1 MTMKRTILAAAG
13 LAAACLACLATVSV
27 AEEDPRH
34 VREELMEGVGKAA
47 KVVGPMLQ
55 GKAPF
60 DAAAAAAAFTTI
72 SKNAA
77 DFPNHFPAG
86 TDTGKTEALPAI
98 WENKADFDA
107 RAKKL
112 SEDAAAAATA
122 SAAGEDAFKAAAGQ
136 VMSNCKGCHEKYRK
150 PS

>member
-1 MTMKRTILAAAG
+1 MKLRILALAAG
-13 LAAACLACLATVSV
+13 LALASVATVSV
-27 AEEDPRH
+27 AQNDPIKE
-34 VREELMEGVGKAA
+34 REELMEGIGDAA

-60 DAAAAAAAFTTI
+60 DAAKAAEAFTLI

-77 DFPNHFPAG
+77 EFPNHFPEG
-86 TDTGKTEALPAI
+86 SDQGKTEALPAI
-98 WENKADFDA
+98 WENKADFEA
-107 RAKKL
+107 RSKKL

-122 SAAGEDAFKAAAGQ
+122 AATGEEAFKAAGGQ
-136 VMSNCKGCHEKYRK
+136 AFSNCKGCHEKYRK

>member
-1 MTMKRTILAAAG
+1 MKLRILALAAG
-13 LAAACLACLATVSV
+13 LALASVATVSV
-27 AEEDPRH
+27 AQNDPIKE
-34 VREELMEGVGKAA
+34 REELMEGIGDAA

-60 DAAAAAAAFTTI
+60 DAAKAGEAFTLI

-77 DFPNHFPAG
+77 EFPNHFPEG
-86 TDTGKTEALPAI
+86 SDKGKTEALPAI
-98 WENKADFDA
+98 WENKADFEA

-112 SEDAAAAATA
+112 SEDAAAAA
-122 SAAGEDAFKAAAGQ
+122 AAAATGEDAFKAAGGQ
-136 VMSNCKGCHEKYRK
+136 AFSNCKGCHEKYRK

>member
-1 MTMKRTILAAAG
+1 MLHRALIVALGVTVAS
-13 LAAACLACLATVSV
+13 LATASM
-27 AEEDPRH
+27 AEDDPRV
-34 VREELMEGVGKAA
+34 VREKLMEGIGDAA

-60 DAAAAAAAFTTI
+60 DAAKAAEAFTVI

-77 DFPNHFPAG
+77 DFPNHFPEG

-98 WENKADFDA
+98 WQDKADFDA
-107 RAKKL
+107 RSKKL
-112 SEDAAAAATA
+112 SDDATAAAAA
-122 SAAGEDAFKAAAGQ
+122 AAQGEEAFKAAGGAAFG
-136 VMSNCKGCHEKYRK
+136 NCKGCHEKYRK